1 MRGRYSLSM
10 TNKGSSW
17 PGLESGFLWALQWIS
32 YSASS
37 SSSSMPCLA
46 PPSSPEEASVHYCAT
61 SKMVRIF
68 KVSAPLYYILTV
80 KGFHFKYDS
89 GLSGCVCIPKLW
101 GSLKKC
107 IQSSQIHSVL
117 SIKSGFFLR
126 FPRAAFFS
134 PPLLVLSP
142 SPTNLHADS
151 LEAHFLN
158 LQKTLGIICIPDP
171 LVWQYAVCFS

>member
-32 YSASS
+32 YSAGS

-46 PPSSPEEASVHYCAT
+46 PPSSPEEASIHYCAT

-134 PPLLVLSP
+134 SSAISSLSLPYKP
-142 SPTNLHADS
+142 SCWFFRSTFLKPSKDS
-151 LEAHFLN
+151 RYNMYPRSFGLA
-158 LQKTLGIICIPDP
+158 ICC
-171 LVWQYAVCFS
+171 LF